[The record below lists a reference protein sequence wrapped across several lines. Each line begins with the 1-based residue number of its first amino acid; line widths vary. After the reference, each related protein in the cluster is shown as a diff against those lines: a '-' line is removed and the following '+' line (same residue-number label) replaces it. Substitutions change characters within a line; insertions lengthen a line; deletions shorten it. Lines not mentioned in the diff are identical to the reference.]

1 MRADKIRRLAEV
13 ATELAHF
20 TEMEEDFLRTMYY
33 AGRRGDEIKQE
44 WKDGLAHAS
53 AMKNDYN
60 HDFKI
65 LLKRYFV

>member
-13 ATELAHF
+13 TAELAHF

-44 WKDGLAHAS
+44 WKSGRDHAA
-53 AMKNDYN
+53 AMRKEYL
-60 HDFKI
+60 HDFRA

>member
-1 MRADKIRRLAEV
+1 MRSDRIRRLAEV

-20 TEMEEDFLRTMYY
+20 TEMEEEYLRTMYY

-44 WKDGLAHAS
+44 WKDGQAHAS
-53 AMKNDYN
+53 AMRKDYL

-65 LLKRYFV
+65 MLKRYFI